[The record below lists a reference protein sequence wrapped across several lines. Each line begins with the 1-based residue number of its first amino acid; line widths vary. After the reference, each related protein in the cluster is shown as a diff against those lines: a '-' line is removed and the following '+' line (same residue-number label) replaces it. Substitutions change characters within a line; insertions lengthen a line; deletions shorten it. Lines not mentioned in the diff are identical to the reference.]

1 MRICILCKEMKDDSF
16 FNEEHIIL
24 KSLGGTKKFKCVC
37 EDCNSNFGDSV
48 DAFASDTLVGIR
60 YLLNIAGR
68 NGIPNPFKESKT
80 ETFYPL
86 EFKDNPG
93 IITNVK
99 VLMEMDKKGY
109 FKKCTAIPG
118 VYDYAEGK
126 LIVSDE
132 KNFGKFFE
140 KTIDKLSEKYKHV
153 SVSALYIKKDS
164 HSDNSGEGACF
175 VEKKQFLEQKPKI
188 LFLPYSKE
196 QLDYFSLC
204 CFPLA
209 LKMAYEYICV
219 KTDMK
224 YLDDDLADSIRS
236 FLKYFDKKKDN
247 KLPTYATCEHPY
259 KRMDDQEWE
268 QWMDLPDHNITINIK
283 SKNDKIIAKVDMF
296 HFFNYEITI
305 SENPSRY
312 PEIDETLCNEITSK
326 IDPFSRVDPNFKIDI
341 IPIYVKVKE

>member
-1 MRICILCKEMKDDSF
+1 MKDDSF
-16 FNEEHIIL
+16 FNDEHIIL
-24 KSLGGTKKFKCVC
+24 KSLGGKKKFKCVC

-48 DAFASDTLVGIR
+48 DVFASDTLVGIR

-68 NGIPNPFKESKT
+68 KGIPNPYKESKT

-93 IITNVK
+93 IVTNVK

-132 KNFGKFFE
+132 KNFRKFFE

-175 VEKKQFLEQKPKI
+175 VEKKQFLEKKPRI
-188 LFLPYSKE
+188 LFLSYGKE
-196 QLDYFSLC
+196 ELTYLIKC
-204 CFPLA
+204 CYPLA

-219 KTDMK
+219 ITDLK
-224 YLDDDLADSIRS
+224 YLDDDLAEPIRL
-236 FLKYFDKKKDN
+236 FLKNFDKKGDN
-247 KLPTYATCEHPY
+247 ILPTNATCEPLY
-259 KRMDDQEWE
+259 KKMDDQEWE
-268 QWMDLPDHNITINIK
+268 QWMNLPDHNITINIE
-283 SKNDKIIAKVDMF
+283 SKNDRIIAKVDMF

-312 PEIDETLCNEITSK
+312 PEINETLCNKIESK
-326 IDPFSRVDPNFKIDI
+326 IESFSKIAPNFKLDI
-341 IPIYVKVKE
+341 IPIYVKLKE

>member
-16 FNEEHIIL
+16 FNGEHIIL

-37 EDCNSNFGDSV
+37 EVCNSNFGDSV
-48 DAFASDTLVGIR
+48 DVFASDTLVGIR

-99 VLMEMDKKGY
+99 VLMGMDKKGY

-118 VYDYAEGK
+118 VYDYVEGK

-132 KNFGKFFE
+132 KNFRKFFE

-153 SVSALYIKKDS
+153 SVPALYIK
-164 HSDNSGEGACF
+164 DNSDEGACY
-175 VEKKQFLEQKPKI
+175 VEIKQFLEQKPKI
-188 LFLPYSKE
+188 LFLPHSKE
-196 QLDYFSLC
+196 QLDYCSRC

-219 KTDMK
+219 ITDMK
-224 YLDDDLADSIRS
+224 YLDDDLAEPIRL
-236 FLKYFDKKKDN
+236 FLKKFDKKSDCIS
-247 KLPTYATCEHPY
+247 PTDATCKHLYE
-259 KRMDDQEWE
+259 KMNDQEWE
-268 QWMDLPDHNITINIK
+268 QWMDFPDHNITIIIK
-283 SKNDKIIAKVDMF
+283 LKNDKIIAEVDMF
-296 HFFNYEITI
+296 LFFNYEITI
-305 SENPSRY
+305 SENPSKY
-312 PEIDETLCNEITSK
+312 PEIDGTLCNKITSK
-326 IDPFSRVDPNFKIDI
+326 IDSFSRVDSNFKLDI
-341 IPIYVKVKE
+341 IPIYVKLKE